1 MAVEL
6 LGMGLL
12 HALPG
17 LDQAQELGTAEQ
29 LLLML
34 QVCVCL
40 CVFVCVYWAGPGTG
54 AGHSGAAAAHAAG
67 VCV

>member
-34 QVCVCL
+34 QVCVC
-40 CVFVCVYWAGPGTG
+40 VFVCVYWAGPGTG

>member
-1 MAVEL
+1 MLPHLSPACASPVLALRRMAVEL

-34 QVCVCL
+34 QVCVC
-40 CVFVCVYWAGPGTG
+40 VCV
-54 AGHSGAAAAHAAG
+54 
-67 VCV
+67 CVRERESVSA

>member
-34 QVCVCL
+34 QVCVCEK
-40 CVFVCVYWAGPGTG
+40 
-54 AGHSGAAAAHAAG
+54 
-67 VCV
+67 